1 LKLYSKLFLGW
12 IIVSL
17 FLTWTPGEA
26 LPKPDFL
33 DISIA
38 GFLAHFGMFSV
49 FSFLLAG
56 IIHAEKDEGSPD
68 WKVIYL
74 VIFWSLVFSIITETG
89 QYFIPGRYFH
99 ILDIIVNFIGSIVG
113 IGILFLK
120 FKYFSN

>member
-1 LKLYSKLFLGW
+1 LRLYSKLLLGW

-17 FLTWTPGEA
+17 ILTWTPGEA

-33 DISIA
+33 DISLV

-49 FSFLLAG
+49 FSFLLTG
-56 IIHAEKDEGSPD
+56 IIYGKNDLEMPGG
-68 WKVIYL
+68 KVISL
-74 VIFWSLVFSIITETG
+74 VIIWSLIFSLITETG

-99 ILDIIVNFIGSIVG
+99 GFDIMINFIGSLVG
-113 IGILFLK
+113 IGVFFLK